1 MLEFLDSNQLLIM
14 NLVQN
19 VRLELFK
26 KVFFFFNLM
35 IPSAKQ
41 QKKKTTT
48 TKPAVYLKV

>member
-1 MLEFLDSNQLLIM
+1 MLEFCNQLLNM

-26 KVFFFFNLM
+26 KVFFFYNLI

-41 QKKKTTT
+41 NEKKNF
-48 TKPAVYLKV
+48 YLKE

>member
-1 MLEFLDSNQLLIM
+1 MLEFCNQLLNM

-26 KVFFFFNLM
+26 KVFFYNLI

-41 QKKKTTT
+41 NEKKKF
-48 TKPAVYLKV
+48 YLKE

>member
-41 QKKKTTT
+41 QKKNNNNNQTSS
-48 TKPAVYLKV
+48 LS

>member
-1 MLEFLDSNQLLIM
+1 MLEFLNSNQLLNM

-26 KVFFFFNLM
+26 KVFFYNLI

-41 QKKKTTT
+41 NEKN
-48 TKPAVYLKV
+48 KVLS

>member
-19 VRLELFK
+19 IRLELFK

-41 QKKKTTT
+41 QKKNNNNNQTSS
-48 TKPAVYLKV
+48 LS

>member
-41 QKKKTTT
+41 QKKKNNNNQTSS
-48 TKPAVYLKV
+48 LS